1 MGEDHV
7 LRVGNWGFLCQALPL
22 RLLDRIEMVFET
34 VGAVRGSLALGKDM
48 EEMCV
53 YQATWFPSHV
63 EISQYI
69 NNQYRHTGT
78 SAYWLSA
85 LSVEKLV
92 VKIVVHS
99 AMRVV

>member
-1 MGEDHV
+1 MGEGHV
-7 LRVGNWGFLCQALPL
+7 LRVGNRGCLRQALTL

-34 VGAVRGSLALGKDM
+34 VGVVRGSLALGKDL
-48 EEMCV
+48 EEMSV

-63 EISQYI
+63 EIFQYI
-69 NNQYRHTGT
+69 NNQYRHTGI
-78 SAYWLSA
+78 SA

-92 VKIVVHS
+92 VKMVVHS